1 MPSYRHFAERDDNG
15 VTSWSFDF
23 TYTEVRSF
31 FFSLRFPPLLVKT
44 QSAEHARRV
53 STVVK
58 LSYCPVGRFTGAGE
72 PTLFV
77 SRTAPLQKRFD
88 PLVVLWLAR
97 TQITRRYSIA
107 AERACTYTRTHIF
120 FSTAR
125 LPQMRTGVFSYFQL
139 LVRVKFYSLPK
150 QPAWRMNSCAV
161 CIRLH

>member
-15 VTSWSFDF
+15 DDNGWRA
-23 TYTEVRSF
+23 EVSILPTRRFGLF
-31 FFSLRFPPLLVKT
+31 FAALLAIAGENLVGR
-44 QSAEHARRV
+44 ARKV

-58 LSYCPVGRFTGAGE
+58 LSYCLVGRFTGTGE
-72 PTLFV
+72 PTPFV

-107 AERACTYTRTHIF
+107 AECAYTYIF
-120 FSTAR
+120 FIAR
-125 LPQMRTGVFSYFQL
+125 PPQMRTGVFSYFQS

-150 QPAWRMNSCAV
+150 QPDWGMNSCAV
-161 CIRLH
+161 CGYANV